1 MKDKPVK
8 YWIRTEIEEIIK
20 EKSVDRERFYEYLK
34 TNYQKIINKFYYAFM
49 DYKKYPKVELSYCW
63 LYFRQE
69 LKEIDCVSETIGWVY
84 EGYIDT
90 MIDVLNEVDGL
101 LEDFYIVTLQFDKFA
116 AYTDDGQCLCIYEKQ

>member
-84 EGYIDT
+84 EGYIDSI
-90 MIDVLNEVDGL
+90 IDVLNEVDGL
-101 LEDFYIVTLQFDKFA
+101 LEDFYIVTPQFDKFA
-116 AYTDDGQCLCIYEKQ
+116 AYTDDGQCLCIYKK